1 MDYMPAF
8 NFANRTKPMKIADIP
23 LAWQRTLM
31 LPLVKLLF
39 DAAEEDTNKARKHAL
54 DLVRGFRPGTE
65 VEFRLIVRMAV
76 LNIQANMATEIAGQP
91 NARISQVIRLQ
102 ANALALARAADQ
114 AEARVQQLQSARL
127 QRAPHSA
134 QDLETAPEPAEE
146 DPASTS
152 AASPAPDTTQEAS
165 KTPAAPPTQT
175 AAQTQTAKDEIIA
188 IKNYVRKYNMTY
200 AQAWGQYQREKK
212 AEQSQPASA

>member
-1 MDYMPAF
+1 
-8 NFANRTKPMKIADIP
+8 MKIADIP

-39 DAAEEDTNKARKHAL
+39 DAAGEDTNNAWKNAL
-54 DLVRGFRPGTE
+54 DFVRGFQPRTE
-65 VEFRLIVRMAV
+65 LEFRLIVRMAV

-127 QRAPHSA
+127 QHAA
-134 QDLETAPEPAEE
+134 NQETVQDQETPPEPSEE
-146 DPASTS
+146 TPMPTP
-152 AASPAPDTTQEAS
+152 AASPIPETAQQAPQIYTAEDEAH
-165 KTPAAPPTQT
+165 
-175 AAQTQTAKDEIIA
+175 A
-188 IKNYVRKYNMTY
+188 IKNYARKHNMTY
-200 AQAWGQYQREKK
+200 AQAWGLYQREKK
-212 AEQSQPASA
+212 AEQVESASA